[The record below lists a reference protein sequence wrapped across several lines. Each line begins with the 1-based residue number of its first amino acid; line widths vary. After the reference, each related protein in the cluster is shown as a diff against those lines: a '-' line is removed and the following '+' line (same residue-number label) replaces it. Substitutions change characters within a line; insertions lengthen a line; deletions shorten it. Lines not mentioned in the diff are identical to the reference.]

1 MSSRKRRD
9 DWIDDDEYP
18 DDQDVKDFGE
28 TSPPDK
34 DPLTIG
40 YMGKRPSFWT
50 RVRVIL
56 LVIVLLLIA
65 ALLLPEISGL
75 LR

>member
-1 MSSRKRRD
+1 MTKRRD

-18 DDQDVKDFGE
+18 DERDVEQFGDD
-28 TSPPDK
+28 SPTDY

-40 YMGKRPSFWT
+40 RVPGVNPPFWT
-50 RVRVIL
+50 RGKFIL
-56 LVIVLLLIA
+56 LVIVLLVVA
-65 ALLLPEISGL
+65 ALLLPSILPL

>member
-1 MSSRKRRD
+1 MSKRRD

-18 DDQDVKDFGE
+18 DERDIEALGDD
-28 TSPPDK
+28 SPVDY

-40 YMGKRPSFWT
+40 YMPGERRRFWT
-50 RVRVIL
+50 PAKIIL
-56 LVIVLLLIA
+56 LVIVLVLLA
-65 ALLLPEISGL
+65 SLLLPSVLAL